1 MHKEVNKAI
10 ELYDFVGALRLLE
23 KCTHNVEYHSAI
35 KIMLLCIL
43 ERCDEA
49 TTFFSSISE
58 DNRSE
63 IICEAM
69 VTGLIVNHRFVDAT
83 RVVLSSIKENP
94 SYQKLK
100 NSFQNALIQL
110 GLLDLAYKFT
120 SSFEANIT
128 GFNVGQLMNLA
139 TMLLIKKKIMQSAH
153 IFGLIKENFTVNYWA
168 RITPW
173 LMLAHGQKSEVC
185 AELFAL
191 SKTHPDKVLST
202 HYHFLK
208 YECSEV
214 HNYIVS
220 SQSSIDPTVKSN
232 ERAQAFMNLLEAPKT
247 NIPFKYDFIKLC
259 IWKYAHK
266 LQQMPGTF
274 IEGVRGNTYMVALHD
289 EAARSL
295 YSHTAINLLQEKHSP
310 EVVHIANFVNQ
321 VDGPVVF
328 IASHLSYPGG
338 LHTLYAKIDN
348 IHYVKTPLG
357 GDIEKEKAF
366 NTIYIGP
373 HFLQKPNLFELNRM
387 LKVLKRKQVLLI
399 KLDQQNQ
406 LSENDSQPLSN
417 QFDRKY
423 NFYFSQLI
431 WETQATCMFIDVD
444 FYNEQYHFTCEKL
457 PHPSDYNHL
466 DAWQSDV
473 INEYDKHISARIR
486 GERGKN
492 NPALDDIT
500 KSMLKKEYHHQ
511 FDTIDRL
518 LSE

>member
-1 MHKEVNKAI
+1 MFKEINEAI
-10 ELYDFVGALRLLE
+10 ELYDFEGALGLLE
-23 KCTHNVEYHSAI
+23 ECTHNVEYYSVTKI
-35 KIMLLCIL
+35 KLLCLL
-43 ERCDEA
+43 ERCDDA

-58 DNRSE
+58 DKRNE

-69 VTGLIVNHRFVDAT
+69 VTGLIVNHRFVHAT
-83 RVVLSSIKENP
+83 NLVLSSIKQNP

-100 NSFQNALIQL
+100 NSFHNALIQL

-120 SSFEANIT
+120 LSFEANIT

-139 TMLLIKKKIMQSAH
+139 TLLLIKKKMKQSAY
-153 IFGLIKENFTVNYWA
+153 IFGLITENFTVNYWA

-185 AELFAL
+185 TELFAL
-191 SKTHPDKVLST
+191 SKSHPEKVLST

-208 YECSEV
+208 YECSEL
-214 HNYIVS
+214 HNQIVS
-220 SQSSIDPTVKSN
+220 PQSSIEPTVKSN
-232 ERAQAFMNLLEAPKT
+232 ERVQAFMNLLKAPKT

-259 IWKYAHK
+259 IWRYAHK
-266 LQQMPGTF
+266 LQQVPGTF
-274 IEGVRGNTYMVALHD
+274 VEELRGNTYMGALHD

-295 YSHTAINLLQEKHSP
+295 CNRAAISRLQEKHSP
-310 EVVHIANFVNQ
+310 EVVLIANLVKQ

-357 GDIEKEKAF
+357 GDIEKEKVF

-373 HFLQKPNLFELNRM
+373 HFLQKPNLSELNKM
-387 LKVLKRKQVLLI
+387 LKVLKKKQILLI

-406 LSENDSQPLSN
+406 LLENNNRPQAN
-417 QFDRKY
+417 QFERRY
-423 NFYFSQLI
+423 NFYCSQLI
-431 WETQATCMFIDVD
+431 WETRATCMFIDVD
-444 FYNEQYHFTCEKL
+444 FYNEQYHFTYEKL
-457 PHPSDYNHL
+457 PHPNDYNHL

-473 INEYDKHISARIR
+473 INEYDKHISERIR

-492 NPALDDIT
+492 NPALDDVT
-500 KSMLKKEYHHQ
+500 KSMLKQEYHRQ

-518 LSE
+518 L

>member
-1 MHKEVNKAI
+1 MFKEVNKAI
-10 ELYDFVGALRLLE
+10 ESYDFIGALRLLE
-23 KCTHNVEYHSAI
+23 KCTNNLEYYSATRI
-35 KIMLLCIL
+35 KLLCLL

-49 TTFFSSISE
+49 RAVFSSLSE
-58 DNRSE
+58 EHRSE
-63 IICEAM
+63 TICEAM

-83 RVVLSSIKENP
+83 KLVISSIKENP
-94 SYQKLK
+94 SYQELK
-100 NSFQNALIQL
+100 NIFQNTLIQL
-110 GLLDLAYKFT
+110 GLFDLAYKFT
-120 SSFEANIT
+120 LSFETNIT
-128 GFNVGQLMNLA
+128 SFNVGQLMNLA
-139 TMLLIKKKIMQSAH
+139 TMLLIKKKIKQSAY
-153 IFGLIKENFTVNYWA
+153 IFGLIKENFIVDSWA

-185 AELFAL
+185 AELLSL
-191 SKTHPDKVLST
+191 SKTHPDKVLNT

-208 YECSEV
+208 YECSELFN
-214 HNYIVS
+214 HIVN
-220 SQSSIDPTVKSN
+220 SQNTIEPAAKTCEDDH
-232 ERAQAFMNLLEAPKT
+232 AFLRLLEALNA

-259 IWKYAHK
+259 LWKYAHK
-266 LQQMPGTF
+266 LQQVPGTF
-274 IEGVRGNTYMVALHD
+274 FEGVRSNTYMGALHD

-295 YSHTAINLLQEKHSP
+295 YNRAAISRLQEKHSP
-310 EVVHIANFVNQ
+310 EVANIADLVKQ

-338 LHTLYAKIDN
+338 LHTLYAKMDN

-373 HFLQKPNLFELNRM
+373 HFLQNPNLFELNRM
-387 LKVLKRKQVLLI
+387 LKVLKREQVLLI

-406 LSENDSQPLSN
+406 LVEDKSRPLNN
-417 QFDRKY
+417 QYERKY

-431 WETQATCMFIDVD
+431 WETKATCMFIDVD
-444 FYNEQYHFTCEKL
+444 FYDEKYHFRCEKL
-457 PHPSDYNHL
+457 PHPNDYKLL

-473 INEYDKHISARIR
+473 INEYDKHIAARIR

-500 KSMLKKEYHHQ
+500 KSMFKQEYHHQ
-511 FDTIDRL
+511 FDAIDRL
-518 LSE
+518 LLE

>member
-1 MHKEVNKAI
+1 MFKEVNEAI
-10 ELYDFVGALRLLE
+10 ELYDFEGALGLLE
-23 KCTHNVEYHSAI
+23 ECTHNVEYYSVTKI
-35 KIMLLCIL
+35 KLLCLL

-58 DNRSE
+58 DDRSE

-83 RVVLSSIKENP
+83 RLMLSSIKENP

-120 SSFEANIT
+120 LSFEAKIT
-128 GFNVGQLMNLA
+128 EFNVGQLTNLA
-139 TMLLIKKKIMQSAH
+139 TMLLIKKKIKQSAY
-153 IFGLIKENFTVNYWA
+153 IFGLITKNFSINYWA

-191 SKTHPDKVLST
+191 SKTQPHRVLNT
-202 HYHFLK
+202 HHHFSQ
-208 YECSEV
+208 YEYTDLY
-214 HNYIVS
+214 NYIVT
-220 SQSSIDPTVKSN
+220 SQSSIEPTAKPC
-232 ERAQAFMNLLEAPKT
+232 EDDHAFVSLLEAPNT
-247 NIPFKYDFIKLC
+247 NTPFKYDFIKLC
-259 IWKYAHK
+259 IWKYAHI
-266 LQQMPGTF
+266 LQGAPVTF
-274 IEGVRGNTYMVALHD
+274 IERVRENTYMAALHD

-295 YSHTAINLLQEKHSP
+295 YSSTAINLLQKKHSP
-310 EVVHIANFVNQ
+310 EVVHIANLVKQ

-387 LKVLKRKQVLLI
+387 LKVLKRKQTLLI

-406 LSENDSQPLSN
+406 LLEKSSQPLN
-417 QFDRKY
+417 AQYEREY

-431 WETQATCMFIDVD
+431 WETRATCMFIDVD

-457 PHPSDYNHL
+457 PHPNDYNQL

-492 NPALDDIT
+492 NPALDDVT
-500 KSMLKKEYHHQ
+500 KSMLKQEYHHQ
-511 FDTIDRL
+511 FDSIDRL